1 MRRIST
7 PILGCLISDCLSL
20 ISARWFSL
28 SGAHQMTDLFFRLQV
43 LSKPSRMIEAVLPLT
58 LSYLLVLRTSFL
70 CVILGGYVSLY
81 TCI

>member
-1 MRRIST
+1 
-7 PILGCLISDCLSL
+7 
-20 ISARWFSL
+20 
-28 SGAHQMTDLFFRLQV
+28 MTDLFFRLQV

-70 CVILGGYVSLY
+70 GVILGGYVSLY